1 MIKSALASLLVSVFA
16 VSQAANV
23 GIFDD
28 TRLYSSIY
36 NLETGA
42 AMTELRSIY
51 QARGAVFHQ
60 TDSLTAEFLSGVS
73 ALHIASI
80 SAQNLSAS
88 EKANLVSWVQSGGT
102 LLIFGECGCY
112 GTQAAYNS
120 FLNEFGVT
128 LSGTTSYGPGTV
140 VASHPITQGLASVY
154 IGKNGTLA
162 GPSSAKSLINDQ
174 YNYVAALVMEYTQQ
188 TGSGRVFVMGDG
200 DMFTD
205 VYMQAYPNNKVL
217 AENFASWALNAM
229 PVLSGTISLPGYLGE
244 VAGLPLSVQ
253 LFDGVNLV
261 GSYST
266 TLGPGGAYS
275 VTVSEPGTC
284 DVVVKPYRWLSRRQT
299 NVLIAGNTVLDWTM
313 AYNGDVNGDNIVD
326 LMDLNGVLLQ
336 FAQTGPLTGDL
347 DGDSQVGLNDLNIVL
362 INFTKTG
369 E

>member
-1 MIKSALASLLVSVFA
+1 MIKSATFGLLVTAFA

-36 NLETGA
+36 NLQTGA
-42 AMTELRSIY
+42 AMSELRSIY
-51 QARGAVFHQ
+51 QNRGAVFQQ
-60 TDSLTAEFLSGVS
+60 TSSLTSEFLSGVS
-73 ALHIASI
+73 VLHIASI

-102 LLIFGECGCY
+102 LLVFGECGCY
-112 GTQAAYNS
+112 GTQAAFNS
-120 FLNEFGVT
+120 FLNGFGVY
-128 LSGTTSYGPGTV
+128 LSGTTSYGEGTV

-154 IGKNGTLA
+154 IGKNGGLT
-162 GPSSAKSLINDQ
+162 GPTSAKVLVKDHLAFN
-174 YNYVAALVMEYTQQ
+174 AALVMEFTQE
-188 TGSGRVFVMGDG
+188 TGAGRVFAMGDG

-217 AENFASWALNAM
+217 AENFVTWALTSM
-229 PVLSGTISLPGYLGE
+229 PVLSGAISLPGYLGE

-261 GSYST
+261 GSYNT
-266 TLGPGGAYS
+266 TLGAGGAYS
-275 VTVSEPGTC
+275 VTVSQVGTC
-284 DVVVKPYRWLSRRQT
+284 DVVVRPYRWLSRKQT
-299 NVLIAGNTVLDWTM
+299 NVLIAGNTVLDWAM
-313 AYNGDVNGDNIVD
+313 AYNGDVNGDNVID

-336 FAQTGPLTGDL
+336 FAQSGPVEGDI
-347 DGDSQVGLNDLNIVL
+347 DGDGQVGLGDLNIVL